1 MSAST
6 QPMSARD
13 LSDWLIQAG
22 PALANMRI
30 SATHSAGPRLVS
42 DGQTWISFSSQWGSG
57 RLVRAADGSSY
68 STAHRYKDGA
78 TVIDSRSATTTE
90 EQLESL
96 THGLRRP
103 EAVSP

>member
-1 MSAST
+1 MNAST

-13 LSDWLIQAG
+13 LSDWLADAG
-22 PALANMRI
+22 PALAAMGI
-30 SATHSAGPRLVS
+30 SATYGVGPRLVA
-42 DGQTWISFSSQWGSG
+42 DGPTWISFSSRSGSG

-78 TVIDSRSATTTE
+78 TVIDSRSPTTTA

-96 THGLRRP
+96 THGLRR
-103 EAVSP
+103 